1 MMSCSLFSQEKTIK
15 TTEITSPS
23 IEINTDGL
31 DDIIIENTEDNQLKI
46 ILMDENPN
54 SHRIFTEEENDV
66 FKISFQLDFNTYKD
80 EVFRKYITKRLQRA
94 SVVVKI
100 PKNKDVIIYGK
111 TIGIVSKSYQ
121 GNLAVYIDKGNVKL
135 HQVQKNIA
143 VKLFLGNVYAQL
155 LSNNSID
162 VNTNKGQIVIDNKQI
177 QHSVYKK
184 QFETSSYSFEVKSI
198 NANVNLITK

>member
-1 MMSCSLFSQEKTIK
+1 MSCSLFSQEKTIK
-15 TTEITSPS
+15 TTEIPSPS

-66 FKISFQLDFNTYKD
+66 FKINFQLDFNTYKD

-111 TIGIVSKSYQ
+111 TIGVVSKSYY

-155 LSNNSID
+155 SSNNSID

-184 QFETSSYSFEVKSI
+184 QFETSSFNFEVKSI